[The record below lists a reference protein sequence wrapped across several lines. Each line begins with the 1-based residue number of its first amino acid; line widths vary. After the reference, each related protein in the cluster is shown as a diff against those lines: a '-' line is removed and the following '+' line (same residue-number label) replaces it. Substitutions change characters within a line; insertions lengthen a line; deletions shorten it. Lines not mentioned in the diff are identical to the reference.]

1 MRLTVTR
8 ASSARTP
15 KTLTRHRC
23 DTVGRSFLGWGPHD
37 ERLMTTEDRDPEA
50 APPAPTENSDSD
62 SRGAAAGLAL
72 AALGLAAC
80 GGGGSSSSTP
90 PPSPPPPPSSPPP
103 PPNVAKA
110 ATDVEAA
117 RFASQAQFSVHATD
131 ISTLRNDGYLAWLT
145 ANFNAAPGQTGVA
158 WLTSRGH
165 DSITSEQRYF
175 WPQFGDFMIWNQ
187 LLAGPDQMRKRMAL
201 ALSEFFVVSLSPI
214 DGFYPPYVIAAYWD
228 TLCQHAFGNFRN
240 LLEAITLNAAMGFY
254 LNTKGNLKE
263 DANGRQPDE
272 NFAREVMQLFTI
284 GLHELNPDG
293 TQRLDAN
300 DQPIETY
307 GQSDITNLARV
318 FTGYDWDYTSN
329 GGTFTNVAWHDYDV
343 PSTHF
348 ATNPM
353 RFRASDHSSLAVSF
367 LGTDI
372 PANTPGRDALRIAL
386 DTLFN
391 HPNTGPFFAR
401 QMIQR
406 LVTSNPSPAYV
417 GRVAAAF
424 ANNGSGTRG
433 DLRAVWTAILM
444 DDEARELPAAT
455 DVLAGKLREPVVRFV
470 QWWRTVG
477 VSSTNGDFQIY
488 DLSQSDTALGQ
499 SPLRSP
505 SVFNFFRPGYVP
517 PNTAIASAESQAPE
531 FQILNE
537 TTAAGYIN
545 FMQWVTRGGYNDV
558 RPTYSELLPIAHD
571 VPAVVAWYNLRL
583 AANQVGADSLA
594 IITAVLNAF
603 GITQS
608 STNDQKLDMLA
619 TGAWMFV
626 ISPEY
631 LVQK

>member
-1 MRLTVTR
+1 MQAEDTELSESP
-8 ASSARTP
+8 ASA
-15 KTLTRHRC
+15 
-23 DTVGRSFLGWGPHD
+23 D
-37 ERLMTTEDRDPEA
+37 EGTTEI
-50 APPAPTENSDSD
+50 
-62 SRGAAAGLAL
+62 RGAEIGVALSAL
-72 AALGLAAC
+72 ALAAC
-80 GGGGSSSSTP
+80 GGGGGSSSGP
-90 PPSPPPPPSSPPP
+90 GPSPPPPVVNPPP
-103 PPNVAKA
+103 PPPPVAKA
-110 ATDVEAA
+110 ATDAEAS
-117 RFASQAQFSVHATD
+117 RFLQQAQFSVHATD
-131 ISTLRNDGYLAWLT
+131 ISALRNDGYLAWLNT
-145 ANFNAAPGQTGVA
+145 NYSSALGQTGVA
-158 WLTSRGH
+158 WLDARGH
-165 DSITSEQRYF
+165 NSITDEQRYF

-228 TLCQHAFGNFRN
+228 VLCANAFGNFRT
-240 LLEAITLNAAMGFY
+240 LLERITLNAGMGFF

-272 NFAREVMQLFTI
+272 NYAREVMQLFTI
-284 GLHELNPDG
+284 GLYELNADG
-293 TQRLDAN
+293 SLRLDAN
-300 DQPIETY
+300 SRPIETY

-318 FTGYDWDYTSN
+318 FTGYDWDYLAN

-343 PSTHF
+343 PNTRF

-353 RFRASDHSSLAVSF
+353 WFNANAHSNLAVSF

-372 PANTPGRDALRIAL
+372 PANTPGPEALRIAL

-391 HPNTGPFFAR
+391 HANTGPFFAR

-433 DLRAVWTAILM
+433 DLKAVWTAILM
-444 DDEARELPAAT
+444 DEEARAAPSAANT
-455 DVLAGKLREPVVRFV
+455 MSGKLREPVARLV

-477 VSSTNGDFQIY
+477 VNSTNGDYQMY
-488 DLSQSDTALGQ
+488 DLSTSDTSLGQ

-517 PNTAIASAESQAPE
+517 PNTAIATAAKQAPE
-531 FQILNE
+531 FQLVNE
-537 TTAAGYIN
+537 TTAAGYMN
-545 FMQWVTRGGYNDV
+545 FLQWMTRNGYNDI
-558 RPTYSELLPIAHD
+558 RPTYADLLPIAHD

-583 AANQVGADSLA
+583 SANQMSADSLA
-594 IITAVLNAF
+594 VIQAVLTAFNITAGSPNNL
-603 GITQS
+603 
-608 STNDQKLDMLA
+608 KLDMLA
-619 TGAWMFV
+619 TGAFLFL